1 VNNRQAG
8 FSYMELLVATLLIA
22 IMLVPAL
29 DAMQSGIQGSG
40 IHTQLAQNQYRMI
53 SKMEQTLALPFA
65 ELLTQADLVADPT
78 VLIPAP
84 LSRPDLYSDTAGTES
99 RRLVFLARYDGD
111 NADADDDP
119 FTGTDAGLLWV
130 RVTIENSP
138 RSLETVIVE

>member
-1 VNNRQAG
+1 MKHRQAG
-8 FSYMELLVATLLIA
+8 FSYMELLIATLLIV

-53 SKMEQTLALPFA
+53 SKMEQTLALPFS

-84 LSRPDLYSDTAGTES
+84 YSDSAGTES

-119 FTGTDAGLLWV
+119 FTGIDAGLLWV
-130 RVTIENSP
+130 RVTIEDSP
-138 RSLETVIVE
+138 RALETVIVE

>member
-1 VNNRQAG
+1 
-8 FSYMELLVATLLIA
+8 MELLVATLLIA